1 MRIMLPFGSIGC
13 IRFNGYNLN
22 SGSRSTPALC
32 KDSNYFF
39 IGTSF
44 TS

>member
-1 MRIMLPFGSIGC
+1 MRIMLPFGSISC

-22 SGSRSTPALC
+22 SMYRSTPAWC

-39 IGTSF
+39 TGTNL

>member
-22 SGSRSTPALC
+22 SVCRSTPAFC

-39 IGTSF
+39 TGISLTS
-44 TS
+44 

>member
-1 MRIMLPFGSIGC
+1 MRIMLPFGSIDC

-22 SGSRSTPALC
+22 SVCRSTPARC

-39 IGTSF
+39 KGTSL